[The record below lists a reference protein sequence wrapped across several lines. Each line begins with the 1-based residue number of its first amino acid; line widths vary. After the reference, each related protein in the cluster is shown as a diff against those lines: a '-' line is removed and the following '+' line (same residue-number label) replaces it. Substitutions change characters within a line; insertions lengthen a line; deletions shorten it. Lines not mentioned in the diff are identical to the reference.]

1 MPVKMSLKLP
11 STVIGTDAKPN
22 RYRVQKYIWNAQKA
36 QQYCA
41 SDTCPSNDVSSL
53 SKHAVGSVG
62 VDTEAVL
69 SKSMDGFRK
78 AGH

>member
-1 MPVKMSLKLP
+1 M
-11 STVIGTDAKPN
+11 
-22 RYRVQKYIWNAQKA
+22 QKKNKTRKT
-36 QQYCA
+36 
-41 SDTCPSNDVSSL
+41 DTCPSNDVSSL